1 MNTMTRNPDTETSI
15 FTIIGIIFLL
25 AFVPALVVK
34 PLLKAL
40 EPIGGRRAA
49 KLEIKAEMDYYN
61 KLSPEAQERD
71 RARHERAM
79 KRLKARLEEIEHA
92 GR

>member
-1 MNTMTRNPDTETSI
+1 MTRNSENEPSI
-15 FTIIGIIFLL
+15 LAFIGIILL
-25 AFVPALVVK
+25 LTFVTMQVQK

-40 EPIGGRRAA
+40 EPIGKRRAA

-71 RARHERAM
+71 RARHEWAM
-79 KRLKARLEEIEHA
+79 KRLKARLEEIEHM